1 MEKKT
6 NVGVFEQMLKRSAP
20 QLRSDRA
27 GTVSTKTEK
36 EYRRRLEDLLD
47 NIESFSVDLQSLM
60 DLSSDSTT
68 TIINPA
74 NIDITGLIDKRA
86 SLLSSRRNDFNKYFS
101 LYYDY
106 KYLFGN
112 VTSSTLLDPV
122 QILEKYN
129 MGYNPMENVAS
140 VSPVSIE
147 E

>member
-1 MEKKT
+1 MDNKNQT
-6 NVGVFEQMLKRSAP
+6 GVFEQMLKRSAP

-27 GTVSTKTEK
+27 GMVSTKTEK

-47 NIESFSVDLQSLM
+47 NVDSFSADLQSLM

-112 VTSSTLLDPV
+112 VTSSTLLDPIQV
-122 QILEKYN
+122 LEKYN
-129 MGYNPMENVAS
+129 MGYNPIENTGS
-140 VSPVSIE
+140 VSPITME